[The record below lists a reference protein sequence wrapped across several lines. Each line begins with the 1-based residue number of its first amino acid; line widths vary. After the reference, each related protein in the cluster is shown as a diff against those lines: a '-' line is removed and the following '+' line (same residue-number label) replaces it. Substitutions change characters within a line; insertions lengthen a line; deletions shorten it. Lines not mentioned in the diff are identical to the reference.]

1 MNRKTSG
8 FTLIE
13 FIVIIAIAGSLIALS
28 VVGGMRFKDS
38 LEYSFSVNQVFSDVK
53 LTQQLA
59 QATSQLCRIEFRA
72 GNNSYTIKKGG
83 SSYKTGMAG
92 KNIRFY
98 GKRYFSFVPSGCTDV
113 GGSGTLSIGGAPKI
127 KKIIVSSQGRIRIE

>member
-1 MNRKTSG
+1 MNRNTSG

-28 VVGGMRFKDS
+28 VVGGIRFKDS
-38 LEYSFSVNQVFSDVK
+38 LEYSSSVNQVLSDVK

-59 QATSQLCRIEFRA
+59 QSSSQLCRIEFRA
-72 GNNSYTIKKGG
+72 GKNSYAIIKGG
-83 SSYKTGMAG
+83 SPYRSFLAG
-92 KNIRFY
+92 KNIQFF
-98 GKRYFSFVPSGCTDV
+98 GKSYFNFVPSGCTDV

-127 KKIIVSSQGRIRIE
+127 KKIIVSSKGRIRIE

>member
-1 MNRKTSG
+1 MNRKTFG

-13 FIVIIAIAGSLIALS
+13 FIIIIAIASSIIALS
-28 VVGGMRFKDS
+28 VAGGMRFKDS

-59 QATSQLCRIEFRA
+59 QSSSQLCRIEFRA
-72 GNNSYTIKKGG
+72 GKNSYTIIKGG
-83 SSYKTGMAG
+83 SSYKKSMAG
-92 KNIRFY
+92 KNIQFY
-98 GKRYFSFVPSGCTDV
+98 GKSYFSFSTSGCTDV
-113 GGSGTLSIGGAPKI
+113 GGSGTLFIGGPSKV

>member
-1 MNRKTSG
+1 MKRKDHG

-13 FIVIIAIAGSLIALS
+13 FIVIIAIASSLIALS

-38 LEYSFSVNQVFSDVK
+38 LEYNFSVNQVVSDVK

-59 QATSQLCRIEFRA
+59 QSSSQLCRIEFRA
-72 GNNSYTIKKGG
+72 GKNFYTTIKGG
-83 SSYKTGMAG
+83 SPYKKGVAG
-92 KNIRFY
+92 KKIQFY
-98 GKRYFSFVPSGCTDV
+98 GKSYFSFVPSGCTDV
-113 GGSGTLSIGGAPKI
+113 GGSGTLFIGGPSKV